1 LTETDL
7 PVWEVRRASA
17 WRLLDMRELWAYREL
32 VYFLTWRDIKVRYK
46 QTAIGIA
53 WVLLQPLAMMAVFSL
68 IFGRLAAGKTGGI
81 PYSLFTLA
89 ALLAWQFFSRSVSE
103 STNSLVTDQKL
114 ITRVYFPRIII
125 PAATNLAAIVD
136 FLISLVLLAAVMA
149 YYGIVPGVSIVWL
162 PFFLA
167 LMVITS
173 LGVGFWL
180 SALNV
185 EYRDVSYTIPFLN
198 QFWFLITP
206 ILYPTSMLSDRLRLV
221 YSLNPMVGVVEGFR
235 WALLNTPPP
244 AASTILISSVAAGL
258 LFFSGIIWFRRR
270 ERTFVDA
277 VGSGGR

>member
-1 LTETDL
+1 
-7 PVWEVRRASA
+7 
-17 WRLLDMRELWAYREL
+17 
-32 VYFLTWRDIKVRYK
+32 
-46 QTAIGIA
+46 
-53 WVLLQPLAMMAVFSL
+53 MMAAFSF
-68 IFGRLAAGKTGGI
+68 IFGQLAAGKTGGI

-89 ALLAWQFFSRSVSE
+89 GLLPWQFFSRSLSD
-103 STNSLVTDQKL
+103 STNSLITDQKL

-125 PAATNLAAIVD
+125 PVATNLAAIID
-136 FLISLVLLAAVMA
+136 FLISLGLLAVVMA
-149 YYGIVPGVSIVWL
+149 YYGMQPGVSIIWL

-167 LMVITS
+167 LMLVTS

-185 EYRDVSYTIPFLN
+185 EYRDVMYTIPFLN

-206 ILYPTSMLSDRLRLV
+206 VLYPTNMLSERFRLV
-221 YSLNPMVGVVEGFR
+221 YSLNPMAGVVEGFR

-244 AASTILISSVAAGL
+244 APSTILISTLVAML

-270 ERTFVDA
+270 ERTFADA